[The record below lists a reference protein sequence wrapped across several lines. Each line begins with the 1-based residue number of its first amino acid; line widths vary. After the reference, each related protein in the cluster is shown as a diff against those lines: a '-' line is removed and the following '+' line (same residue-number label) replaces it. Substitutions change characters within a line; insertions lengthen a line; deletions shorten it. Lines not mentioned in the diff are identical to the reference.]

1 MKFQIKL
8 LTMAVAVA
16 ASASSFA
23 ASTTVSRPGD
33 DLGLLS
39 EFPSQFLDYR
49 LTDVQG
55 RFAAAAVP
63 PEGILFGHTYSFT
76 LGTESSIIG
85 SLAGFLGEPAF
96 SSVSVVP
103 DAIGGT
109 TLTQSFDYAPGGSFR
124 FDNLAAGTYTL
135 LVDVIYPSGAQ
146 GYAGSVYATAPAV
159 PEPQSLALLLAGL
172 GVAGVVVRRRANA
185 NQA

>member
-1 MKFQIKL
+1 MKFQFKL
-8 LTMAVAVA
+8 LTMAVALA

-23 ASTTVSRPGD
+23 ASTTVARPGD
-33 DLGLLS
+33 DLGVLT

-55 RFAAAAVP
+55 RMAAP
-63 PEGILFGHTYSFT
+63 PEGILFGHNFSFT
-76 LGTESSIIG
+76 LGAEASVIG
-85 SLAGFLGEPAF
+85 SLAGFLGSPAF
-96 SSVSVVP
+96 SSVSIVP

-109 TLTQSFDYAPGGSFR
+109 TFTQSLDYAAGGSFR

-172 GVAGVVVRRRANA
+172 GVAGVVVRRRANS
-185 NQA
+185 QA

>member
-8 LTMAVAVA
+8 LTAAVAMA

-23 ASTTVSRPGD
+23 ASTTVARPGD

-49 LTDVQG
+49 LTSPEARVV
-55 RFAAAAVP
+55 AP

-76 LGTESSIIG
+76 LGTESSVIG

-96 SSVSVVP
+96 SSVSIVP
-103 DAIGGT
+103 DLIGGT
-109 TLTQSFDYAPGGSFR
+109 ILTQSLDYAPGGSFR

-135 LVDVIYPSGAQ
+135 LVDVIYPSGPQ

-172 GVAGVVVRRRANA
+172 GVAGVVVRRRAKG

>member
-23 ASTTVSRPGD
+23 ASTTVARPGD
-33 DLGLLS
+33 DLGTLT

-49 LTDVQG
+49 LAG
-55 RFAAAAVP
+55 PEARLAAVP
-63 PEGILFGHTYSFT
+63 PEGVLFGHTYSFT

-85 SLAGFLGEPAF
+85 SLAGFLGSPAF

-103 DAIGGT
+103 DVIGGT
-109 TLTQSFDYAPGGSFR
+109 TLTLNLDYAPGGSFR